1 MGAKVIGGV
10 VLLGV
15 VVAGIA
21 FYQAGP
27 EGRAAFFGVSGRI
40 VGWSL
45 MVAVGPWLLFWLIA
59 HVARRD
65 SNAAA
70 ATLVG
75 GLTLVELLV
84 LWWMFQFEV
93 GGTVA
98 VSFFVVGVLLAAA
111 YNLLVCDWIA
121 DRLVG

>member
-1 MGAKVIGGV
+1 
-10 VLLGV
+10 
-15 VVAGIA
+15 
-21 FYQAGP
+21 
-27 EGRAAFFGVSGRI
+27 
-40 VGWSL
+40 